1 LAIFLD
7 VLGETVSKEEID
19 EMISI
24 CDENGIIKTF
34 RKWKSLLRVVLKINK
49 RKFSCSYW
57 VSIPS

>member
-1 LAIFLD
+1 MAIFLD

-34 RKWKSLLRVVLKINK
+34 RKWKSLLRVVLKIN
-49 RKFSCSYW
+49 
-57 VSIPS
+57 